1 MTRNTIDFGIDLG
14 TTNSVIAC
22 MDRGEL
28 AVVKNA
34 VTGSEITPSAVKVNA
49 KGTIIVGQNAY
60 DEAESDASNIATEF
74 KRWIGNGGHS
84 EFHFE
89 KSGKRMTAAGLSSE
103 VLKVLKA
110 SASSR
115 FQDEDIR
122 ASVITIPAMFPI
134 PACEETVAAA
144 KLAGIEI
151 CPLLQEPIAAA
162 IAYGYQAETLNGNL
176 LVFDLGGG
184 TFDTSILTAKDGRL
198 VVVGHDGDDK
208 LGGKDYDWALVEVI
222 LQKLRKEY
230 GNIPFSRDGS
240 MRGTAARLKY
250 LAEKAKKDLSIS
262 PTAPVEV
269 KRLDGEWSEVDTE
282 IELTRADLQK
292 ATEGLT
298 RRCLDICQ
306 RALRSARL
314 SKSDLSAVIDVG
326 GQTMTPYIREMVNAE
341 LGKADSRLDPLTVV
355 AKGAALF
362 ASTRKIP
369 SRSSGK
375 ITAGMV
381 EVKVAYSPVS
391 PDLDAEVGFAVQ
403 PQIQGARLT
412 VTRSDGGWSSGAI
425 AIPSNGRVDAT
436 IVLRAKKANAFQAEI
451 RDAAGTLVSTV
462 NDCGFTITHGLA
474 VAKATTSQAFSVALE
489 DNAIQVI
496 IPRGTPLPAK
506 GTQTFHTNREIVA
519 GNPKSVLPIYVVEG
533 DNPRADRNR
542 KIGEVIV
549 RGNEIKRSLPPGET
563 VEITYRLDESKNLS
577 VEAVF
582 SVLREPIAAHFDGE
596 RIELDTEEIEIEL
609 QKERTR
615 LERIEQ
621 AAPDKINT
629 EAAQQIVA
637 IERVK
642 DAAAAV
648 GEHDAKQ
655 AAMDRLIE
663 LKKVLD
669 ALERSSSWEIV
680 VAKFESYRYDGD
692 YIQAFGKPKQHAD
705 FLAALENAESALSSH
720 DENALRDSLE
730 RMTDIYWDITRER
743 DDFWKMQFT
752 MLNDEGQF
760 VDPLRSEQLKE
771 EGFRALKREDIGTL
785 RTIVIELMDLQPSW
799 QKGKLDMR
807 FSDAGLRKL

>member
-1 MTRNTIDFGIDLG
+1 
-14 TTNSVIAC
+14 
-22 MDRGEL
+22 
-28 AVVKNA
+28 
-34 VTGSEITPSAVKVNA
+34 
-49 KGTIIVGQNAY
+49 
-60 DEAESDASNIATEF
+60 
-74 KRWIGNGGHS
+74 
-84 EFHFE
+84 
-89 KSGKRMTAAGLSSE
+89 
-103 VLKVLKA
+103 
-110 SASSR
+110 
-115 FQDEDIR
+115 
-122 ASVITIPAMFPI
+122 
-134 PACEETVAAA
+134 
-144 KLAGIEI
+144 
-151 CPLLQEPIAAA
+151 
-162 IAYGYQAETLNGNL
+162 
-176 LVFDLGGG
+176 
-184 TFDTSILTAKDGRL
+184 
-198 VVVGHDGDDK
+198 
-208 LGGKDYDWALVEVI
+208 
-222 LQKLRKEY
+222 
-230 GNIPFSRDGS
+230 
-240 MRGTAARLKY
+240 
-250 LAEKAKKDLSIS
+250 
-262 PTAPVEV
+262 
-269 KRLDGEWSEVDTE
+269 
-282 IELTRADLQK
+282 
-292 ATEGLT
+292 
-298 RRCLDICQ
+298 
-306 RALRSARL
+306 
-314 SKSDLSAVIDVG
+314 
-326 GQTMTPYIREMVNAE
+326 MTPYIREMVNAE

-391 PDLDAEVGFAVQ
+391 PDLDAEVGIAVQ
-403 PQIQGARLT
+403 PPIQGARLT

-436 IVLRAKKANAFQAEI
+436 IVLRAKKANAFQVEI
-451 RDAAGTLVSTV
+451 RDAAGTLVRTV
-462 NDCGFTITHGLA
+462 SDCGFTITHGLA
-474 VAKATTSQAFSVALE
+474 IAKATTSQAFSVALE

-549 RGNEIKRSLPPGET
+549 RGNEIKRSLPLGET

-629 EAAQQIVA
+629 EAAQQIIA

-669 ALERSSSWEIV
+669 ALERSSSWEIL

-752 MLNDEGQF
+752 ILNDDGQF

-771 EGFRALKREDIGTL
+771 EGFRALKRGDIGTL